1 MGSPTGVVISELQQ
15 GKILRAVY
23 SERQLEEV
31 MTDFWFNHFNVYLN
45 KDIDNYLVTS
55 YERDAIRAH
64 ALGKFHD
71 LLLATAQSPAMLYY
85 LDNWVSMGPDSI
97 AAGVKPGQPP
107 KPNTANKGLN
117 ENYARELMELHTL
130 GVNGGYTQ
138 GGVTP
143 VARGLTRLSLPPP
156 HRPLGQRQVTGC
168 AFDPE
173 RYEP

>member
-107 KPNTANKGLN
+107 KPNTATKGLN
-117 ENYARELMELHTL
+117 ANYARHLMQLHTL
-130 GVNGGYTQ
+130 GVNGAYTPAAAPQ
-138 GGVTP
+138 TWRVCT
-143 VARGLTRLSLPPP
+143 ACALCCTLRGI
-156 HRPLGQRQVTGC
+156 
-168 AFDPE
+168 
-173 RYEP
+173 